1 MRVKPINSLLTSF
14 HGTLLTLTQNTI
26 TGEVDPLSYF
36 DLFLTGFAEKGA
48 LSAQEMAAVP
58 YLIILRIL
66 SNVIYFVGRAIAG
79 EDSLVT
85 LTDRIATYC
94 KRVSWI
100 KSNAMVISDLIANK
114 FSSRQ

>member
-1 MRVKPINSLLTSF
+1 M
-14 HGTLLTLTQNTI
+14 
-26 TGEVDPLSYF
+26 
-36 DLFLTGFAEKGA
+36 TGFAEKGT
-48 LSAQEMAAVP
+48 LSSQEIAAVP

-66 SNVIYFVGRAIAG
+66 SNVVYFVGRAIAG

-100 KSNAMVISDLIANK
+100 KSNATVISDLITSK
-114 FSSRQ
+114 FTAKHTLDV